1 MDEKE
6 LKEVMALMEAQGW
19 NPRLCDTAI
28 PVLSTRVACGNPTEL
43 GDEVIEEW
51 RPWSS
56 EIMKLAKGVVVNV
69 QGDSMRDAGYVEGD
83 QVVVELDQTPHDGDV
98 VAALV
103 DGACVLK
110 GFMRDDQNRPWLVP
124 QNPDYEAIAYNEE
137 CGFTIIG
144 IVRGFYNRSRRLS
157 MGSMMGYINRARAAK
172 KGRPKGKDLMSLIA
186 KSNAEY
192 YLNLIGK
199 ALEGRRGK
207 EAAFILQAAV
217 TRGWLRERPT
227 YESVHESF
235 GGIGAKSNFNKYINL
250 PMTDDEQAYYNAIL
264 AKIEG

>member
-43 GDEVIEEW
+43 GDEVVEEW

-56 EIMKLAKGVVVNV
+56 EIMKLAKGVVVYV

-110 GFMRDDQNRPWLVP
+110 AFMRDDQRRPWLVP

-172 KGRPKGKDLMSLIA
+172 KGRPQGKSIDSLFSEHCSPKQRDRLCEAIKGLKGKDAVLLI
-186 KSNAEY
+186 
-192 YLNLIGK
+192 
-199 ALEGRRGK
+199 K
-207 EAAFILQAAV
+207 EAYDA
-217 TRGWLRERPT
+217 GWLKELPS
-227 YESVHESF
+227 YAEAKKVF
-235 GGIGAKSNFNKYINL
+235 GDIGAKSNYYVYRDL
-250 PMTDDEQAYYNAIL
+250 TMTDEEIKW
-264 AKIEG
+264 AKHMLKL